1 VMKAKELREKS
12 FDELGNQLLKTHEEL
27 FSLRLQKST
36 GQNPKPHLFK
46 VAKRSIARINTLV
59 SEKHAA
65 EVLND

>member
-1 VMKAKELREKS
+1 MKAKELRDKS
-12 FDELGNQLLKTHEEL
+12 FDELDSRLLKTHEEL
-27 FSLRLQKST
+27 FGLRLQKST

-46 VAKRSIARINTLV
+46 VVKRSIARINTLI